1 MTESPQEI
9 LRPLLDS
16 GLPIWAIAALIAGA
30 LALALFGVRRILLGQ
45 LGPWARRTD
54 NAVDDL
60 FVEVIRRTRSW
71 FLLLLSLIAGASVLP
86 LRPPVSGIIHVLT
99 LVIVGLQAGLWLTTL
114 CGGVL
119 RLWVGGSTA
128 DGNSAKATLGALRFL
143 IHLVIWSAVT
153 LLVLANL
160 GVDVTALVAG
170 LGVGGVAVALAV
182 QNILGDLFAS
192 LSIVLDRPFAVGDF
206 IIVDD
211 MMGTVERIGLKTTRV
226 RSLFGE
232 QLVFSN
238 ANLLGARIRN
248 YQRMRERRIVFSVG
262 VTYQTPP
269 DLLKAIPGIIKECV
283 VAAPMTR
290 FDRAHFKEFGDFA
303 LQFETVY
310 YVLDPDYNRYMDI
323 QQEINLGLAERFADR
338 GIEFAYPTQT
348 LFLERSGAGKSAD
361 SAGPRSRPDRAYA

>member
-1 MTESPQEI
+1 MGYQQEI

-16 GLPIWAIAALIAGA
+16 GLPVWAIAALVAGS
-30 LALALFGVRRILLGQ
+30 LAVALFGVRRFLLSR

-60 FVEVIRRTRSW
+60 FVEVIRRTRGW
-71 FLLLLSLIAGASVLP
+71 FLVLLSLIAGASVLP

-114 CGGVL
+114 GGGVL
-119 RLWVGGSTA
+119 RLWVGGTSA
-128 DGNSAKATLGALRFL
+128 DGASAKATLGALRFL
-143 IHLVIWSAVT
+143 VHLVVWSGVT

-192 LSIVLDRPFAVGDF
+192 LSIVLDQPFAVGDF

-211 MMGTVERIGLKTTRV
+211 LMGTVERVGLKTTRV

-248 YQRMRERRIVFSVG
+248 YQRMQERRIVFSVG

-269 DLLKAIPGIIKECV
+269 DLLKAIPGLIKDCV

-310 YVLDPDYNRYMDI
+310 YVLTPDYNRYMDI
-323 QQEINLGLAERFADR
+323 QQEINLGLAERFAER

-348 LFLERSGAGKSAD
+348 LYLERSGAGAGASAE
-361 SAGPRSRPDRAYA
+361 PKSRPADRVYA